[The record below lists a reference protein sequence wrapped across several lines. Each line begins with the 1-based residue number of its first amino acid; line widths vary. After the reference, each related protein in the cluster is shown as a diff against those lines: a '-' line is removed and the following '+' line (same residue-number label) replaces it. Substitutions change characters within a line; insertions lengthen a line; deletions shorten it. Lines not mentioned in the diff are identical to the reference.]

1 MKKKMQKILPL
12 AVAGAMILGIA
23 GCGSS
28 AKQPASGQGT
38 ADSAAAETAAA
49 SDSGQDAIQIA
60 TKPMTEQFILS
71 EMLKLVIEKETGYPV
86 EITKGIGGGTNNI
99 MPAMEKGEFDL
110 YPEYTSSGYVM
121 VLKHDASQ
129 ATDEEIQETLDRE
142 YAEKYDMSWVGSYG
156 FNNTYAVAVSTQAAE
171 QYHLKTTSDLAP
183 VSGEL
188 IFGGNGDY
196 IERAD
201 GFHLV
206 CDTYGLEFKD
216 VKDVDIGLKYEALF
230 HGDIDVTNGFTTDAQ
245 LSDDRVTV
253 LEDDKHLQVN
263 YFCSTVVRNEA
274 LEEYP
279 GLEEAIHKLDN
290 CLSDQEMAA
299 LNAKVEIDGEDE
311 ADVAQAYLT
320 EKGIL

>member
-1 MKKKMQKILPL
+1 MKKRTQRILAIAL
-12 AVAGAMILGIA
+12 AGTMILGIA

-28 AKQPASGQGT
+28 AKQTSANPAA
-38 ADSAAAETAAA
+38 ADSAATETTPSS
-49 SDSGQDAIQIA
+49 SDQDAIQIA

-71 EMLKLVIEKETGYPV
+71 EMLKLVIEQETGYPV

-121 VLKHDASQ
+121 VLDHDASQ
-129 ATDEEIQETLDRE
+129 ATDEEIQETLDKE
-142 YAEKYDMSWVGSYG
+142 YAEKYNMSWVGAYG
-156 FNNTYAVAVSTQAAE
+156 FNNTYAVAVSTPVAE
-171 QYHLKTTSDLAP
+171 QYELKTTSDLAP

-188 IFGGNGDY
+188 VFGGNGDY

-206 CDTYGLEFKD
+206 CDTYGLDFKD
-216 VKDVDIGLKYEALF
+216 VKDIDIGLKYEALF

-311 ADVAQAYLT
+311 ADVAKAYLT
-320 EKGIL
+320 EKGIIE